1 MRDSTYVVLALALCS
16 LVVLLFALEP
26 KKVWMMD
33 LEDFRTL
40 PVELRSALRRMLPD
54 PVAIRQRWAMM
65 TPDQKRVAIHQLG
78 QFMPQARPP
87 PSPAHMYPGVVSK
100 PVPKEPEP
108 VKAPELEAP
117 VEPETPV
124 EHEPF
129 KKGFLDT
136 VKKGKKKDSKNKKEN
151 EVITL
156 GVVGTGVAEVHGTS
170 GGDPGFLGSDD

>member
-87 PSPAHMYPGVVSK
+87 PSPAHMYQGVVSK
-100 PVPKEPEP
+100 
-108 VKAPELEAP
+108 AP